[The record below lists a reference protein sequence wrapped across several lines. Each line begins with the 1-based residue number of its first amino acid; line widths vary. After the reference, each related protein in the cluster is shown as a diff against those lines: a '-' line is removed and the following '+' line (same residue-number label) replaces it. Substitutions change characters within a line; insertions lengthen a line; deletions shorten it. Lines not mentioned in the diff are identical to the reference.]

1 MFTGFFAFSGFLP
14 FRPIP
19 PGKLQDR
26 HPIVTGDRAERD
38 ALPGPAAGDRA
49 GPGMASPGVSAGFGV
64 FQRIARDRVFFGL
77 GGRCRPRE
85 MISIV
90 EELRTNRESGA
101 KRLESEYKAGLM
113 TLARRFY
120 ADEGDAEEL
129 VNRTLAEVVSG
140 IDNYLE
146 QSAFFGW
153 MCKILENQY
162 AKDVRRKS
170 NRMVVDD
177 PGALDAAEDAE
188 AANRIFSEVD
198 AAILRDAIASL
209 PDEMKDALMLRY
221 FMDMPVGRV
230 AKILSVPEGT
240 VKWRLHCARVA
251 LAAKLGATVKK
262 PGGRALLLA
271 LALCGLTALGAAV
284 SLVGRGE
291 PSRRAAGEGA
301 FSERAA
307 PSAPSEPSEPSGPS
321 EPSEPSDAPPSTFDL
336 RLSTFDPSTQQD
348 QPMNATTLRTFAAS
362 AAIAAATGAATADT
376 LTWKGGTSGT
386 WDDTTECWQ
395 NGAGNTAAWADGNVA
410 VFAKDVS
417 GDHTVTV
424 SGNRTANGISG
435 GGSAYTF
442 NGSGTISWT
451 DWFARTANTT
461 FNVPL
466 TDNGGGLR
474 FDAKGFLYFK
484 VANAHT
490 GGTWVKGSGS
500 SLNPFA
506 ITIGDRAFGAV
517 PSQKQT
523 NIVWQGGNVALYAE
537 NGAKTLHA
545 NRTIRVVDGA
555 TFWISTGEAIEIKG
569 DIVGDVNA
577 SSGLPSGTR
586 LQIGRDAS
594 NWTALAKLSG
604 TNSVGRIKVLSRLEI
619 AGGRTI
625 VATASAADNDSAPI
639 YLVGNGSSYKANN
652 GRLLVSGG
660 ELVNSQS
667 GARYFETQ
675 SYGQLDVAGGS
686 VIATNAIF
694 LNAYGSPGKVT
705 VRDGG
710 LLHCGTF
717 RLSQT
722 GSGTGGELFLCTN
735 GVLRVNQIETAGSAG
750 AIHFNGGRLQ
760 RTSSSGDAIA
770 NASSANWDGIPFLV
784 EAGGAVLDTSN
795 GRTISFPK
803 ALLSGVAE
811 GETDG
816 GLTCILSGGNVVV
829 LTAAGS
835 TYNGPTRLEGPNGT
849 LQCRTANV
857 LPAGTTLQ
865 VGPGTTADFSSQA
878 ATPVDRAQTVARL
891 EGRGRVANNSLLTVT
906 GAVAPVFDGAYGT
919 LTLNK
924 PCSLSGDL
932 EIEGDSSG
940 CGCVKFAAAG
950 QSIAALSL
958 VIEDI
963 SQFSKD
969 ASRGTYKVVDAPNGY
984 SGAQFASTNLPDKWQ
999 VRYENDGI
1007 YLSPMLATVIS
1018 LR

>member
-1 MFTGFFAFSGFLP
+1 
-14 FRPIP
+14 
-19 PGKLQDR
+19 
-26 HPIVTGDRAERD
+26 
-38 ALPGPAAGDRA
+38 
-49 GPGMASPGVSAGFGV
+49 
-64 FQRIARDRVFFGL
+64 
-77 GGRCRPRE
+77 
-85 MISIV
+85 
-90 EELRTNRESGA
+90 
-101 KRLESEYKAGLM
+101 
-113 TLARRFY
+113 
-120 ADEGDAEEL
+120 
-129 VNRTLAEVVSG
+129 
-140 IDNYLE
+140 
-146 QSAFFGW
+146 
-153 MCKILENQY
+153 
-162 AKDVRRKS
+162 
-170 NRMVVDD
+170 
-177 PGALDAAEDAE
+177 
-188 AANRIFSEVD
+188 
-198 AAILRDAIASL
+198 
-209 PDEMKDALMLRY
+209 
-221 FMDMPVGRV
+221 
-230 AKILSVPEGT
+230 
-240 VKWRLHCARVA
+240 
-251 LAAKLGATVKK
+251 
-262 PGGRALLLA
+262 
-271 LALCGLTALGAAV
+271 
-284 SLVGRGE
+284 
-291 PSRRAAGEGA
+291 
-301 FSERAA
+301 
-307 PSAPSEPSEPSGPS
+307 
-321 EPSEPSDAPPSTFDL
+321 
-336 RLSTFDPSTQQD
+336 
-348 QPMNATTLRTFAAS
+348 MNAKTLRTLAAS
-362 AAIAAATGAATADT
+362 AAFAAVTAAQADT
-376 LTWKGGTSGT
+376 LRWVGGTSGT
-386 WDDTTECWQ
+386 WEDATACWQ
-395 NGAGNTAAWADGNVA
+395 NGVGDTVAWTDGSDA
-410 VFAKDVS
+410 VFAADVS
-417 GDHTVTV
+417 GAHTVTV

-435 GGSAYTF
+435 GGSSYTF

-586 LQIGRDAS
+586 ILVGRDAS

-604 TNSVGRIKVLSRLEI
+604 TNNVGRIKVLSQLEI
-619 AGGRTI
+619 AGGRTS
-625 VATASAADNDSAPI
+625 VSTASVADNDSAPI
-639 YLVGNGSSYKANN
+639 YLVGNGGSYKANN

-660 ELVNSQS
+660 ELVNTQS
-667 GARYFETQ
+667 GTRYFETQ

-686 VIATNAIF
+686 VIAPNAWM
-694 LNAYGSPGKVT
+694 LNGYGSPGKVT

-722 GSGTGGELFLCTN
+722 GTGTGGELFLCTN
-735 GVLRVNQIETAGSAG
+735 GVLRVNQIGIAGSAG

-770 NASSANWDGIPFLV
+770 NASSANWDGISFLV

-835 TYNGPTRLEGPNGT
+835 TYNGPTRLEGLNGT

-865 VGPGTTADFSSQA
+865 VGPGTTADFSSQT

-891 EGRGRVANNSLLTVT
+891 EGRGTIANNSNLTVT
-906 GAVAPVFDGAYGT
+906 GAVAPVFDGTYGT

-932 EIEGDSSG
+932 EIRGDANG

-950 QSIAALSL
+950 QSIASLSL
-958 VIEDI
+958 KVDDI
-963 SQFSKD
+963 SPFAKKHP
-969 ASRGTYKVVDAPNGY
+969 RGFYKIVDAPNGY
-984 SGAQFASTNLPDKWQ
+984 SSARFASVNLPDNWQ

-1007 YLSPMLATVIS
+1007 YISPILATFMIV
-1018 LR
+1018 R